1 METQPDSATN
11 DVVTRREF
19 TVQSALA
26 ILSGV
31 VITVSGCDEDSPPM
45 SPSPTLN
52 DVPGSVAN
60 NHAPPHVVTVT
71 AAQITA
77 GAEVTLTLTGTPT
90 HMHTVV
96 VAQADLA
103 TLRNRQPVTKTST
116 TDNGHSHEVMFTP
129 V

>member
-1 METQPDSATN
+1 MKNQPDSAIN

-31 VITVSGCDEDSPPM
+31 VITVSGCDEDSTPM
-45 SPSPTLN
+45 SPTPN
-52 DVPGSVAN
+52 DVPGSVSS

-77 GAEVTLTLTGTPT
+77 GTEVTLTLTGTPT
-90 HMHTVV
+90 HSHTVV

-103 TLRNRQPVTKTST
+103 TGKAFLGAPSTITDSTPSVPTS
-116 TDNGHSHEVMFTP
+116 VL
-129 V
+129 